1 MIYLLVLKSHD
12 LNESV
17 LVFGVVTSGVVV
29 IVSVPVVVALIVI
42 VNTVVGKLL
51 NCRANYFLVYSQ
63 ISKEQ

>member
-1 MIYLLVLKSHD
+1 MFKSHD

-29 IVSVPVVVALIVI
+29 IISVAVVVALIVI

-51 NCRANYFLVYSQ
+51 YSGANYFPFYSEN
-63 ISKEQ
+63 SKEQ